1 MPLNSL
7 TEAINTLTALV
18 QRSRIGRT
26 TGELHNSEM
35 EAIDRLMDETL
46 ETIQTLLKVL
56 REAQARGVLEKVVS
70 QDRDVSPDG

>member
-35 EAIDRLMDETL
+35 EAIDRLTDETL

-70 QDRDVSPDG
+70 QDRDVSPD